1 MYWRNIGEGQ
11 PAGTCRRSST
21 EVASTP
27 GGSGRNCGGGERPAG
42 GYRVK
47 ERETADSRRKVKRP
61 KVGRRARAYC
71 RMQAL
76 VQPSRAAATLM
87 PPFPSNARLP
97 QAPPRRP
104 SRANTSPRLRLVWA
118 SVSRHTPAAP
128 APRSERCIEN
138 DVSARACVRACVRV
152 WRALRMMSVCVCVRA
167 RVIACVGA
175 RVARLENDVA
185 ALAAVDLDERRAHL
199 NLPRRRVGGRPAAAQ
214 AMACWRYGTR
224 RGVQH
229 ATRPAAASAIYNRRI
244 PTRFWTDSNQLKSC
258 AGLAGA
264 DSNKLRHRDCSNC
277 RYSQPSRRLQRTF
290 QRLRVPP

>member
-1 MYWRNIGEGQ
+1 M
-11 PAGTCRRSST
+11 
-21 EVASTP
+21 ASTP
-27 GGSGRNCGGGERPAG
+27 GGSGRNCGGGERPAS

-47 ERETADSRRKVKRP
+47 ERETADRRRKVKRP

-104 SRANTSPRLRLVWA
+104 SRANTSPRLRPSWA
-118 SVSRHTPAAP
+118 CISRHTPTAP
-128 APRSERCIEN
+128 APRNERCVEN
-138 DVSARACVRACVRV
+138 DVSVRAC
-152 WRALRMMSVCVCVRA
+152 ARA
-167 RVIACVGA
+167 RP
-175 RVARLENDVA
+175 ARLENDVA
-185 ALAAVDLDERRAHL
+185 ALAAVDLDERRTHL
-199 NLPRRRVGGRPAAAQ
+199 HLPRRRVGGRPAAAQ